1 MMAPHWTE
9 SEDTAVR
16 LGAALDNDRGGQRQ
30 RELAARLDRTALGMA
45 YFQRRLKHFGL
56 GWGHLLI
63 VAI

>member
-30 RELAARLDRTALGMA
+30 RELAARLDRTQAA
-45 YFQRRLKHFGL
+45 VRRRASRLRAAQLAGD
-56 GWGHLLI
+56 
-63 VAI
+63 VA